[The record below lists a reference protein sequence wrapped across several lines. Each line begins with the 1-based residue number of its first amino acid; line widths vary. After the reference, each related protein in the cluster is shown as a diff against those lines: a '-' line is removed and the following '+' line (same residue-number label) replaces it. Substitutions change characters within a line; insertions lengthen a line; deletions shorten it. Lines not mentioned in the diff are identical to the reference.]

1 MFIHRLRL
9 TVVPFD
15 WSPTGNRFRIPRF
28 PVNLSKKFK
37 KRLDHCLAACEIR
50 KSTIRN
56 AGNGVFIQESALK
69 VQILFKYGGSR
80 ISFSEAVR
88 LAEVVRRRSIAFIFS
103 ISIALSSV
111 RYDSNLTNLAGTGY
125 AHQGDLNLCFLL

>member
-69 VQILFKYGGSR
+69 GQILFKYGGRR
-80 ISFSEAVR
+80 ISFSEADR
-88 LAEVVRRRSIAFIFS
+88 LAEVVRRSSFAFIFS

-111 RYDSNLTNLAGTGY
+111 RYASNLTDLAGTGY
-125 AHQGDLNLCFLL
+125 AHQGNLNL